1 MAYDYNVVTTTYST
15 TKSTDFFDLCKLINL
30 AISKK
35 TFDSNIFDIIYRL
48 LRLSSQTSQ
57 LVPRTIFETVTL
69 TIETGI
75 GSEQGS
81 PDDQI
86 HNNEMNN
93 NKGPWQ
99 ALKSGCYTNV
109 QLQRVLRQ
117 ASKMCNR
124 ERDKIFYPKKVIDF
138 FLGPGDK
145 HPSPISRNNSG
156 LLH

>member
-48 LRLSSQTSQ
+48 LRLTSQTSQ

-86 HNNEMNN
+86 HGDEMNN
-93 NKGPWQ
+93 NKGPW
-99 ALKSGCYTNV
+99 
-109 QLQRVLRQ
+109 
-117 ASKMCNR
+117 
-124 ERDKIFYPKKVIDF
+124 
-138 FLGPGDK
+138 
-145 HPSPISRNNSG
+145 
-156 LLH
+156 